1 MIGLCVHKYHEFKMN
16 TEMKNNY
23 YEILEIPQ
31 NATQHDIT
39 IAYEKAKRTYSSQNP
54 AINTIFSEEETKLFR
69 QMIDEAFT
77 ILGNQTYRNIYEKR
91 LLAKNYSV
99 SDLTVEAIKDASL
112 ELFPEFQK
120 KEPQD
125 APKYEVNQKYEQEIF
140 EKKDWLGDDLKQV
153 REYKKITLESLH
165 EKTKIN
171 PWYLTA
177 VEKMDVANLPAP
189 VFVRGYVIQI
199 ARVLGLKDQ
208 IVAESYMKVFRKK
221 IEN

>member
-1 MIGLCVHKYHEFKMN
+1 MN

-120 KEPQD
+120 KESQD
-125 APKYEVNQKYEQEIF
+125 APQYEVNQKYEQEIF